1 LGLNVLIFEKNYRR
15 ESMNK
20 RGQAALEYL
29 MTYGWAL
36 IVIAIVVGVLVFIVS
51 SPGGDVVC
59 SSSDPA
65 KINVKASQVDGAPT
79 DTQIDFGTIILT
91 NLTGGNMSDVNVT
104 SVTGAFVGNGIS
116 ELGLSSTYTSGQEI
130 TLSPDELTDSTNS
143 PHGVSTIVISYTDY
157 ASLTRSATITCSGPI
172 TTI

>member
-1 LGLNVLIFEKNYRR
+1 
-15 ESMNK
+15 MDK

-65 KINVKASQVDGAPT
+65 KINVKASQVASAPT
-79 DTQIDFGTIILT
+79 DAQDDFGTIILT
-91 NLTGGNMSDVNVT
+91 NLTGGNMSNVVVT
-104 SVTGAFVGNGIS
+104 SVSGAFTLNDATD
-116 ELGLSSTYTSGQEI
+116 LGLSSSYTSGQEI
-130 TLSPDELTDSTNS
+130 TLTPDEDTDASSS
-143 PHGVSTIVISYTDY
+143 PHGVSTIIIGYTDY

>member
-1 LGLNVLIFEKNYRR
+1 
-15 ESMNK
+15 MNK

-65 KINVKASQVDGAPT
+65 KINVKASQVNGAPT
-79 DTQIDFGTIILT
+79 DGLDDFGTIILT
-91 NLTGGNMSDVNVT
+91 NLTGGNISDVVVT
-104 SVTGAFVGNGIS
+104 SVSGAFTGNDATD
-116 ELGLSSTYTSGQEI
+116 LGLDPGYTSGQEI
-130 TLSPDELTDSTNS
+130 KLMPDEDTDATDS
-143 PHGVSTIVISYTDY
+143 PHGVSTIVIGYTDY
-157 ASLTRSATITCSGPI
+157 ASLTRSVTITCSGPI

>member
-1 LGLNVLIFEKNYRR
+1 
-15 ESMNK
+15 MNK

-65 KINVKASQVDGAPT
+65 KINVKASQVESTPDQ
-79 DTQIDFGTIILT
+79 DKVDFGTIILT
-91 NLTGGNMSDVNVT
+91 NLTGGNMTNVVVT
-104 SVTGAFVGNGIS
+104 DATGAFSGNGAS
-116 ELGLSSTYTSGQEI
+116 ELGLAGSYTSGQEI
-130 TLSPDELTDSTNS
+130 KLEPDEATTTGT
-143 PHGVSTIVISYTDY
+143 HGVSTIVIGYTDY

-172 TTI
+172 TTQ